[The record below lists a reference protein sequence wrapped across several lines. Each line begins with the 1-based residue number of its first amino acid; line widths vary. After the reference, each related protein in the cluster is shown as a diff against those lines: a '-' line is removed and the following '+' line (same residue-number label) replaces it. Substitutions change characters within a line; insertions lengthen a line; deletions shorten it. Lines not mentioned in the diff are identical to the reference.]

1 MSDPTIEQA
10 PENGQASEFQ
20 FDATSPT
27 GLADAGTAHALPEAP
42 AETPLAPGEERFP
55 LPSGVVCLLRPGKGR
70 DLLAAQ
76 RMAGTDPNQVMYGVI
91 AVLAKFDGQKKVLE
105 DVLDMPLGDVMT
117 LMGKVSDL
125 TGGDFLSTT
134 APSSTSQP

>member
-10 PENGQASEFQ
+10 PETGQAQEFK
-20 FDATSPT
+20 FDDASQG
-27 GLADAGTAHALPEAP
+27 GLPDAGKANALP
-42 AETPLAPGEERFP
+42 ETPLAPGEERFP
-55 LPSGVVCLLRPGKGR
+55 LPSGVVCVLRPGKGR

-76 RMAGTDPNQVMYGVI
+76 RMAGTDPNQITYGII

-125 TGGDFLSTT
+125 SGGDFLSTT